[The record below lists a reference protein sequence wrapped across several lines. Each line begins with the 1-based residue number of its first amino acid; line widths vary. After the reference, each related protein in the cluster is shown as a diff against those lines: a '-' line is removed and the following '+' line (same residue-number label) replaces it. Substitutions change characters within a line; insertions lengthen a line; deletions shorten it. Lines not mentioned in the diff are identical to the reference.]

1 MLVLNEGLLLVIL
14 FFASVVK
21 HLCLFVR
28 LLEIKDEDGHA
39 ILSYNDV
46 TSAPDAYDSDDFDS
60 SFGDPLMD
68 AKFSTFAAAAASH
81 SFLDHDSLHIRA
93 VQVPRASSTHYITT
107 LSVRL
112 SV

>member
-68 AKFSTFAAAAASH
+68 AKFSTFAATAW
-81 SFLDHDSLHIRA
+81 FLNHDSLHIRT